1 MKVVKNYL
9 YNMSYQI
16 LVLLAPLVTVPYVA
30 RVLGAKGVGI
40 NSYTNSWITFFLLL
54 GQMGIALYG
63 NREVAY
69 HRDSKAARSKIFW
82 EIEILQAL
90 TITFAYV
97 VFLIFLFK
105 FSHGIRI
112 YYLIQSLLIIAGEL
126 DVSWYFMGMEDFKK
140 TVLRNT
146 VIKIVSIALVF
157 TLVKGPNDIGKYIFL
172 LGMSQVVGNLTLWP
186 YLRDSIQFVKVRLL
200 RPFKHFYP
208 ALLLFI
214 PTITTQ
220 VYLVVNRIML
230 GNLDSTIAAGQF
242 DYADKIT
249 KLVLAIVTATGSV
262 MLPHIAH
269 KFADGD
275 VRGIR
280 QSLYNSFDFVTAMAV
295 PMMFGLA
302 AISTKFAPWFL
313 GNEFAPTAKIMFIES
328 PAILLI
334 AWSNVTGTQYLM
346 PVNRVKEFTASV
358 AVGAAVNI
366 IFNLFLIE
374 VFGANG
380 AALAT
385 VISEFVVTALQVYFI
400 RTTIRR
406 RQLFKHTWKYIASGS
421 VMFIVVYLL
430 NALMHMNVTNLLI
443 QVLIGAVIYSIC
455 VFFTNAP
462 IITQAK
468 KLAKNNSSK
477 KY

>member
-1 MKVVKNYL
+1 
-9 YNMSYQI
+9 MSYQI
-16 LVLLAPLVTVPYVA
+16 LVLIAPLVTVPYVA
-30 RVLGAKGVGI
+30 RVLGAQGVGI

-69 HRDSKAARSKIFW
+69 HRDNKAERSKIFW

-90 TITFAYV
+90 TITFAYI
-97 VFLIFLFK
+97 VFLVFLFQ
-105 FSHGIRI
+105 FSHAYRH
-112 YYLIQSLLIIAGEL
+112 YFLIQSLFIIAGGL

-146 VIKIVSIALVF
+146 VIKIVSITLVF
-157 TLVKGPNDIGKYIFL
+157 TLVKNSNDLGKYIFL
-172 LGMSQVVGNLTLWP
+172 LGASQIVGNLTLWP
-186 YLRDSIQFVKVRLL
+186 YLRDSVGFTEFLKL
-200 RPFKHFYP
+200 RPFNHFYP

-230 GNLDSTIAAGQF
+230 GRFDSTAAAGQF

-280 QSLYNSFDFVTAMAV
+280 QSLYNSFDFVTALSV

-302 AISTKFAPWFL
+302 AISSGFAPWFL
-313 GNEFAPTAKIMFIES
+313 GSEFTPTAKIMFIES
-328 PAILLI
+328 PVIVLI

-358 AVGAAVNI
+358 TVGAVINVI
-366 IFNLFLIE
+366 CNLFLIE

-385 VISEFVVTALQVYFI
+385 VISEFVVTALQIFFI
-400 RTTIRR
+400 RNTIRR
-406 RQLFKHTWKYIASGS
+406 RQLFRFTWKYLLSGI
-421 VMFIVVYLL
+421 VMFVVVYRI
-430 NALMHMNVTNLLI
+430 NAIMHMNVTNLII
-443 QVLIGAVIYSIC
+443 QIIIGALVYSVCI
-455 VFFTNAP
+455 VLTNAP
-462 IITQAK
+462 IIAQARK
-468 KLAKNNSSK
+468 FIHK
-477 KY
+477 